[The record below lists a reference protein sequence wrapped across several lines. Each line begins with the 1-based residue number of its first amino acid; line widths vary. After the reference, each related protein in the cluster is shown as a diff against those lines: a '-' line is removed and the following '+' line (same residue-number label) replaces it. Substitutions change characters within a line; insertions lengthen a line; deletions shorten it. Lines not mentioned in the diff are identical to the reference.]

1 MNKGQ
6 NNNKMLM
13 NKIYVILG
21 AAAAMLASCAQS
33 EKLDNNLTDNEPKSV
48 IGFSSF
54 SEKATRAD
62 NGDDSNINN
71 LEFFHSTF
79 AVYGTKQSVNDPT
92 NISYIFGA
100 DAETAAGVKNGTV
113 CTYTNNNN
121 ASFYGSNWSYDD
133 PRYWDKQANY
143 QFIAYAPAVTSNPL
157 RYEYAATGKLVGAD
171 GNDFVATDY
180 VLTGKNLQVNPS
192 SAPKN
197 KGFNVNNQDLDLMT
211 SGFKGQ
217 AGSNHDQ
224 VQLSFKHILAKVN
237 IMIGKSA
244 TLDDATVTID
254 SVSIT
259 NLKDKGSYSEN
270 RYDAQTPISG
280 WRPNNV
286 NADDEY
292 TLKYIKPQ
300 ESTLQLPA
308 TNNSAAQYLYFVESL
323 VIPQPIGDDPKLAI
337 KYTIKKGEHT
347 EAFTYNMDLKDAFT
361 SFFDRSNYTLKFT
374 IGPSVITFD
383 ASTAAWA
390 DGGTE
395 SIDINN

>member
-1 MNKGQ
+1 MK
-6 NNNKMLM
+6 KSYL
-13 NKIYVILG
+13 ILG
-21 AAAAMLASCAQS
+21 AAVTILASCAQT
-33 EKLDNNLTDNEPKSV
+33 EKLNNDLKDNEQPAV

-92 NISYIFGA
+92 DISYIFGA
-100 DAETAAGVKNGTV
+100 DAETAAGAKNGSV
-113 CTYTNNNN
+113 CTYTNNND
-121 ASFYGSNWSYDD
+121 ASFYGSNWRYDD

-180 VLTGKNLQVNPS
+180 ILTGKNLQATPS

-211 SGFKGQ
+211 SGLKTQ
-217 AGSNHDQ
+217 AGSNHGQ
-224 VQLSFKHILAKVN
+224 VQLTFKHILAKVN

-244 TLDDATVTID
+244 TLDGADVTID
-254 SVSIT
+254 SIAIT
-259 NLKDKGSYSEN
+259 SLKDKGSYSEN
-270 RYDAQTPISG
+270 LYDVSGQTPVSG

-286 NADDEY
+286 NDNNEY
-292 TLKYIKPQ
+292 ALKYIKPQ
-300 ESTLQLPA
+300 ESTLVLPE

-323 VIPQPIGDDPKLAI
+323 VIPQPIGDAPKLAI
-337 KYTIKKGEHT
+337 KYTIKRGEHT
-347 EAFTYNMDLKDAFT
+347 ESFIYNMDLKDAFT

-383 ASTAAWA
+383 ASAAAWA
-390 DGGTE
+390 DNLEE
-395 SIDINN
+395 SFDIND